1 MYKSK
6 FLEENKLMIKKFF
19 IKNPE
24 IFQGEKY
31 LSTSKNYFEGWYFKC
46 NNSEEGISF
55 IPGINI
61 EENDKKA
68 FIQIITNKESYFI
81 NYDINDFKFNTR
93 PFQIQIR
100 KNIFSK
106 SGININIE
114 DLSQQLS
121 IKGIVKFS
129 DRKNIKTNLLNPN
142 IMGPFSYIPFMECN
156 HAILCMKNTTNGTIN
171 INDKI
176 IDLDNS
182 TGYIEKDWG
191 CSFPKR
197 YIWCQGNNFSKKNI
211 SFMLAIADIPFGLF
225 DFRGIICDLIIDKN
239 EYRFATYN
247 NAKILEY
254 IIKDDTVI
262 INLKKKNYYLNLKI
276 IYDKGNKLSAPVKG
290 KMSKDIFESISSIIQ
305 VTLIKDNKIIFDDT
319 SKNCGLEIVKN

>member
-1 MYKSK
+1 MR
-6 FLEENKLMIKKFF
+6 KKVF

-24 IFQGEKY
+24 IFQGEKF
-31 LSTSKNYFEGWYFKC
+31 LNTSKNYFEGWYFKC
-46 NNSEEGISF
+46 SNSEEGISF

-61 EENDKKA
+61 EENSKKS
-68 FIQIITNKESYFI
+68 FIQVITNKESYFV
-81 NYDINDFKFNTR
+81 NYNINDFKFKDK
-93 PFQIQIR
+93 PFEIQIG
-100 KNIFSK
+100 KNAFSK
-106 SGININIE
+106 SGMNINIE
-114 DLSQQLS
+114 DNSKKLV
-121 IKGIVKFS
+121 IKGNVRFS
-129 DRKNIKTNLLNPN
+129 NRINIETSLLNPN

-225 DFRGIICDLIIDKN
+225 DFRGIICDIIIDKN

>member
-6 FLEENKLMIKKFF
+6 FLEENKNMRKKVF

-24 IFQGEKY
+24 VFQGEKY
-31 LSTSKNYFEGWYFKC
+31 LNTNKNYFEGWYFKC

-61 EENDKKA
+61 EENSKKA
-68 FIQIITNKESYFI
+68 FIQVITNEESYFI
-81 NYDINDFKFNTR
+81 NYNINDFKFKAR
-93 PFQIQIR
+93 PFEIQIG
-100 KNIFSK
+100 KNSFSK
-106 SGININIE
+106 SGMNIDIE
-114 DLSQQLS
+114 DKSQKLV
-121 IKGIVKFS
+121 IKGNVKFS
-129 DRKNIKTNLLNPN
+129 NRRNIETNFLNPN

-156 HAILCMKNTTNGTIN
+156 HAILCMKNTTNGVIN

-176 IDLDNS
+176 IDLKNE

-197 YIWCQGNNFSKKNI
+197 YIWCQGNNFSKENS

-225 DFRGIICDLIIDKN
+225 DFRGIICDLIIDKS
-239 EYRFATYN
+239 EYKFATYN

-254 IIKDDTVI
+254 IIEDHTVI

-276 IYDKGNKLSAPVKG
+276 NYDKGNKLSAPVKG

-305 VTLIKDNKIIFDDT
+305 VTLIKNNKIIFSDT

>member
-1 MYKSK
+1 MRNKS
-6 FLEENKLMIKKFF
+6 F

-31 LSTSKNYFEGWYFKC
+31 LKLNKNYFEGWYFKC

-55 IPGINI
+55 IPGINVD
-61 EENDKKA
+61 ENEPKA
-68 FIQIITNKESYFI
+68 FIQIITNQSSYFV
-81 NYDINDFKFNTR
+81 NYNINDFKFKSK
-93 PFQIQIR
+93 PFQIQIG
-100 KNIFSK
+100 KSIFSK
-106 SGININIE
+106 SGINIDVE
-114 DLSQQLS
+114 DKSQGIA

-129 DRKNIKTNLLNPN
+129 NRRSIETNLLNPN

-156 HAILCMKNTTNGTIN
+156 HAILCMKNTTNGFIN

-176 IDLDNS
+176 INLNNS

-197 YIWCQGNNFSKKNI
+197 YIWCQANNFYKENS

-225 DFRGIICDLIIDKN
+225 DFRGIICDLITDKS
-239 EYRFATYN
+239 EYKFATYN
-247 NAKILEY
+247 NTKILEY
-254 IIKDDTVI
+254 IINDKYII

-276 IYDKGNKLSAPVKG
+276 IYDKGKKLSAPVKG
-290 KMSKDIFESISSIIQ
+290 KMAKDIFESISSTIK
-305 VTLIKDNKIIFDDT
+305 VTLIKDNKIIFSDT
-319 SKNCGLEIVKN
+319 SKNCGLEIVE

>member
-1 MYKSK
+1 MRKKS
-6 FLEENKLMIKKFF
+6 F

-31 LSTSKNYFEGWYFKC
+31 LNLNKNYFEGWYFKC
-46 NNSEEGISF
+46 NNCEEGISF

-61 EENDKKA
+61 DENEKKA
-68 FIQIITNKESYFI
+68 FIQVITSEESYFI
-81 NYDINDFKFNTR
+81 NYNINAFKFKTR
-93 PFQIQIR
+93 PFEIQIG

-106 SGININIE
+106 SGMNINIE
-114 DLSQQLS
+114 DNSQKLI
-121 IKGIVKFS
+121 IKGNLKFS
-129 DRKNIKTNLLNPN
+129 NRRNIETNFLNPN

-156 HAILCMKNTTNGTIN
+156 HAILCMKNTTIGFIN
-171 INDKI
+171 INNKI
-176 IDLDNS
+176 INLNNG

-191 CSFPKR
+191 CSFPQK
-197 YIWCQGNNFSKKNI
+197 YIWCQGNNFSRENS

-225 DFRGIICDLIIDKN
+225 NFRGIICDLIIDKT

-247 NAKILEY
+247 NTKILEY

-262 INLKKKNYYLNLKI
+262 INLKKNNYYLNLKV

-290 KMSKDIFESISSIIQ
+290 KMSKDIFESISSTIN
-305 VTLIKDNKIIFDDT
+305 VTLIKDNKIIFSDI
-319 SKNCGLEIVKN
+319 SRNCGLEIVE

>member
-1 MYKSK
+1 M
-6 FLEENKLMIKKFF
+6 NKLLL
-19 IKNPE
+19 IKNAE
-24 IFQGEKY
+24 LFQGKNY
-31 LSTSKNYFEGWYFKC
+31 LNKKKNYFEDWYFK
-46 NNSEEGISF
+46 NTNIQKGISF

-61 EENDKKA
+61 DDTEAKA
-68 FIQIITNKESYFI
+68 FIQIITNNMSYFV
-81 NYDINDFKFNTR
+81 NYNINDFKFKDK
-93 PFQIQIR
+93 PFEIQIG
-100 KNIFSK
+100 KNAFSK
-106 SGININIE
+106 SGMNINIE
-114 DLSQQLS
+114 DNSKKLV
-121 IKGIVKFS
+121 IKGNVSFS
-129 DRKNIKTNLLNPN
+129 NRINIETSLLNPN

-191 CSFPKR
+191 CSFFFFF
-197 YIWCQGNNFSKKNI
+197 IWCQGNNFSKKNI

-225 DFRGIICDLIIDKN
+225 DFRGIICDIIIDKN

>member
-1 MYKSK
+1 MR
-6 FLEENKLMIKKFF
+6 KKVF
-19 IKNPE
+19 IKNLE

-31 LSTSKNYFEGWYFKC
+31 LNTNKNYFEGWYFKC

-68 FIQIITNKESYFI
+68 FIQVITNEESYFI
-81 NYDINDFKFNTR
+81 NYNINDFKFKAK
-93 PFQIQIR
+93 PFEIQIG
-100 KNIFSK
+100 KNSFSK
-106 SGININIE
+106 SGINIDIKD
-114 DLSQQLS
+114 DLQKLV
-121 IKGIVKFS
+121 IKGNVKFS
-129 DRKNIKTNLLNPN
+129 NRRNIETSLLNPN

-211 SFMLAIADIPFGLF
+211 SFMLAIADVPFGLF
-225 DFRGIICDLIIDKN
+225 DFRGIICDLIIDKV
-239 EYRFATYN
+239 EYKFATYN
-247 NAKILEY
+247 NTKILEY
-254 IIKDDTVI
+254 IINDDNVI
-262 INLKKKNYYLNLKI
+262 INLKKKNCYLNLKV

-305 VTLIKDNKIIFDDT
+305 VTLIKDNKIIFSDT